1 MSVAVN
7 PGPHAD
13 HADTGVPGTRR
24 RHPRHLAIS
33 AAAMAAFALLT
44 IAGGIAWRQQRIE
57 QQAVDDAI
65 VAGRASTARA
75 ADAMEGA
82 IRAIPGRIT
91 AIRDE
96 LERGTLTP
104 AQVNARLVTAL
115 GSDDV
120 VGGYGVAFDRDVVPG
135 SPLFAPY
142 LERSSTRGDAPLD
155 TDLGTLYDY
164 TEYKYGWYRD
174 TVLDGAGW
182 METNIFPDTGDRAVM
197 YSTPFLLPAGG
208 QRASGVVFAV
218 ISLDTLARALGNL
231 GLGPSGYAFV
241 VSRDGKY
248 LVHPREELVH
258 GGETLFTSAWTT
270 GDSAL
275 HRLAVKAIQG
285 EAGFAETHDDVTGR
299 VHWTFAQAI
308 PAAGWSVF
316 TVFFGDQF
324 GPDNNWKRGQ
334 FFLIIAFSLAGLWLL
349 AYAASAYAIGTVEVH
364 HWISSITLTLL
375 VTAGVAAMWVVAD
388 RFPPALPEMQEVVL
402 DEGAAHQ
409 YLVDAGVDATRVMVP
424 TGVLVRSIKIES
436 GAEVSMSGYVWQ
448 RFEIGR
454 QDAVPRGFM
463 LPETFDPGRSEI
475 TEIFKERVDGQE
487 RIAWEFKATFRQ
499 RFDYSKFPFD
509 RQSAWVRLRP
519 ASPVSTVVFVPD
531 YGGYAMMNPEFRPGV
546 DNSLVVPG
554 WQVISS
560 YFDYRLHSYN
570 SSLGMAGRD
579 SSTLYPEL
587 YFNVEM
593 RRLFV
598 GPFVTHIIPLAVTA
612 AMLFAL
618 LLISSKREASAGLLG
633 FSAAEVVLGAAALF
647 FVASF
652 QHTAL
657 RDALTADTLLY
668 FEYFYFGLYVLIM
681 LVSINAILF
690 ASSLHLQVIEHQDNM
705 IPKLAFW
712 PFCGLAIFML
722 TFAQFY

>member
-1 MSVAVN
+1 MSDIDPA
-7 PGPHAD
+7 PDAD
-13 HADTGVPGTRR
+13 GAATGRR
-24 RHPRHLAIS
+24 SAWHRHPRRLS
-33 AAAMAAFALLT
+33 VTAAAVAAFALLT
-44 IAGGIAWRQQRIE
+44 IAGGIALRKHRVE

-65 VAGRASTARA
+65 AAGRASTARA
-75 ADAMEGA
+75 AQAMESA
-82 IRAIPGRIT
+82 LRAIPSRIT

-96 LERGTLTP
+96 LERGTLVP
-104 AQVNARLVTAL
+104 SGVNARLVTAL
-115 GSDDV
+115 DADDAV
-120 VGGYGVAFDRDVVPG
+120 SGYGVAFDPGVVPG
-135 SPLFAPY
+135 SALFAPY
-142 LERSSTRGDAPLD
+142 IERSSTRGDPPLD

-164 TEYKYGWYRD
+164 TDYKYGWYRN
-174 TVLDGAGW
+174 TVLDGPGW
-182 METNIFPDTGDRAVM
+182 METNIFPDTGDLAVM
-197 YSTPFLLPAGG
+197 YSSPFLLPAGG
-208 QRASGVVFAV
+208 QRASDVVFAV
-218 ISLDTLARALGNL
+218 VSLETLGRTLGSL
-231 GLGPSGYAFV
+231 GLGATGYAFV
-241 VSRDGKY
+241 VSGEGKY
-248 LVHPREELVH
+248 LVHPRDELVH
-258 GGETLFTSAWTT
+258 GEETLFTTAWT
-270 GDSAL
+270 GANSSL
-275 HRLAVKAIQG
+275 HTLAVRAIQG
-285 EAGFAETHDDVTGR
+285 EAGFAESQDDLTGR
-299 VHWTFAQAI
+299 VHWTFAEAI

-324 GPDNNWKRGQ
+324 GPDNDWQRAQ
-334 FFLIIAFSLAGLWLL
+334 FFLIIVFALCGLGLL
-349 AYAASAYAIGTVEVH
+349 TYAASAYAIRTDEVH
-364 HWISSITLTLL
+364 QWVCSITVTAL
-375 VTAGVAAMWVVAD
+375 VTAGVAAMWTVTD

-409 YLVDAGVDATRVMVP
+409 YLIDAGVDAARVMVP
-424 TGVLVRSIKIES
+424 TGVMVRSIRIES
-436 GAEVSMSGYVWQ
+436 GAEVSVSGYVWQ

-463 LPETFDPGRSEI
+463 LPETFDPGQSEI
-475 TEIFKERVDGQE
+475 REIFKERVDGQE

-509 RQSAWVRLRP
+509 RQSVWVRLRP

-531 YGGYAMMNPEFRPGV
+531 YGGYAMMNPAFRPGV
-546 DNSLVVPG
+546 DSSLVVPG
-554 WQVISS
+554 WEVLSS

-570 SSLGMAGRD
+570 STLGMAGRD
-579 SSTLYPEL
+579 SSARYPEM
-587 YFNVEM
+587 YFNVEL

-598 GPFVTHIIPLAVTA
+598 GPFVTHIVPLAVTA

-618 LLISSKREASAGLLG
+618 LLISSRREASEGLLG

-690 ASSLHLQVIEHQDNM
+690 ASSLHLHVIEHQDNV

-712 PFCGLAIFML
+712 PFCGLAIFVL
-722 TFAQFY
+722 TLAQFY